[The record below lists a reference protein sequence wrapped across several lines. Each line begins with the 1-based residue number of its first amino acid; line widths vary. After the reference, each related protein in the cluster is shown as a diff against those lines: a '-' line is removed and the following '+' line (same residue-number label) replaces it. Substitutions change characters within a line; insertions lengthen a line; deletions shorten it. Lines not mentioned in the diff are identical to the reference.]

1 MSNFPKGS
9 NIKNIRH
16 YVMGL
21 IYQNGFT
28 SVRVPSSLEL
38 ARQFGVTRRTARVVL
53 EGLIREGY
61 LIGKNG
67 IGTFTNPAQG
77 FKLGHGPQLP
87 LIGVGVND
95 CSNFYYDYRSGM
107 RFAAAM
113 QAILEHGANVYPL
126 VHSSCDFEQ
135 FCLELRHAQL
145 GGLFLVQPDFSP
157 EQQAVL
163 TSLGFPVV
171 SLEGEFAG
179 ASRIRYDRTAAL
191 QEMFSIALQE
201 KRHEIMLLYTRP
213 EYFEDDFGIFRD
225 LCDQPGCPVH
235 LRVIQADAENFEERF
250 AAALESGPAP
260 ELLLI
265 GWRMPPLVIRMLS
278 EAGID
283 YRNGCRL
290 MVSDDFLTDREF
302 CGYVVC
308 PDRQAAVSTA
318 AAELMRRIG
327 DPAAPPRKLSI
338 PAFLHRVE

>member
-1 MSNFPKGS
+1 
-9 NIKNIRH
+9 
-16 YVMGL
+16 MGL

-38 ARQFGVTRRTARVVL
+38 ARQFGVTRRTARIVL

-67 IGTFTNPAQG
+67 IGTFTNPARG

-107 RFAAAM
+107 RFTAAM
-113 QAILEHGANVYPL
+113 QAVLEHGANVYPL

-135 FCLELRHAQL
+135 FRVGLCHAQL
-145 GGLFLVQPDFSP
+145 DGLFLVQPDFSP
-157 EQQAVL
+157 EQQTVL

-179 ASRIRYDRTAAL
+179 ASRIRYDRTAAQ
-191 QEMFSIALQE
+191 QEMFSIALRE
-201 KRHEIMLLYTRP
+201 KRHEILLLYTRT
-213 EYFEDDFGIFRD
+213 EYFNDEVGIFRD

-235 LRVIQADAENFEERF
+235 LRVVQVDAENFEERF
-250 AAALESGPAP
+250 AATLKSGPVP

-265 GWRMPPLVIRMLS
+265 GWRMPPLVIRMLA

-283 YRNGCRL
+283 YRKECWL
-290 MVSDDFLTDREF
+290 MVSDDFLPVREF

-308 PDRQAAVSTA
+308 PDRPAAVSAA

-327 DPAAPPRKLSI
+327 DPAASPRKLNI
-338 PAFLHRVE
+338 PAFLRRIE

>member
-1 MSNFPKGS
+1 MSNFPRGS
-9 NIKNIRH
+9 NIRNIRH

-67 IGTFTNPAQG
+67 IGTFTNPALG

-87 LIGVGVND
+87 LIGVGFND
-95 CSNFYYDYRSGM
+95 CSNFYYDYQSGI
-107 RFAAAM
+107 RLTTAM
-113 QAILEHGANVYPL
+113 QAVLEQGANVYPL

-135 FCLELRHAQL
+135 FCAELRHARL
-145 GGLFLVQPDFSP
+145 GGLLLVQSDFSP
-157 EQQAVL
+157 EQQATL
-163 TSLGFPVV
+163 TALGFPVV
-171 SLEGEFAG
+171 SLEREFAG
-179 ASRIRYDRTAAL
+179 ASRIRHDRTKAQ
-191 QEMFSIALQE
+191 QEMFSIAMQE
-201 KRHEIMLLYTRP
+201 KRHEVLLLYTRP
-213 EYFEDDFGIFRD
+213 EYFEDEFGAFRE
-225 LCDQPGCPVH
+225 LCSQPGCPIH
-235 LRVIQADAENFEERF
+235 LRVVQAGAENFEERF
-250 AAALESGPAP
+250 AAALEAGAVP

-283 YRNGCRL
+283 HRKHCRL
-290 MVSDDFLTDREF
+290 MVSDDFLPDCGF
-302 CGYVVC
+302 CGYVVR
-308 PDRQAAVSTA
+308 PDHQAAASAA

-327 DPAAPPRKLSI
+327 NPEAPPRKLDI
-338 PAFLHRVE
+338 PAVLRRIE

>member
-28 SVRVPSSLEL
+28 SVRVPSSLAL
-38 ARQFGVTRRTARVVL
+38 ARQFGVTRRTARIVL

-67 IGTFTNPAQG
+67 IGTFTNPARG

-107 RFAAAM
+107 RFTAAM
-113 QAILEHGANVYPL
+113 QAVLEHGANVYPL

-135 FCLELRHAQL
+135 FRVELCHAQL
-145 GGLFLVQPDFSP
+145 DGLFLVQPDFSP
-157 EQQAVL
+157 EQQTVL

-179 ASRIRYDRTAAL
+179 ASRIRYDRTAAQ
-191 QEMFSIALQE
+191 QEMFSIALRE
-201 KRHEIMLLYTRP
+201 KRHEILLLYTRT
-213 EYFEDDFGIFRD
+213 EYFNDEVGIFRD

-235 LRVIQADAENFEERF
+235 LRVVQVDAENFEERF
-250 AAALESGPAP
+250 AATLKSGPVP

-265 GWRMPPLVIRMLS
+265 GWRMPPLVIRMLA

-283 YRNGCRL
+283 YRKECRL
-290 MVSDDFLTDREF
+290 MVSDDFLPVREF

-308 PDRQAAVSTA
+308 PDRPAAVSAA

-327 DPAAPPRKLSI
+327 DPAASPRKLNI
-338 PAFLHRVE
+338 PAFLRRIE

>member
-1 MSNFPKGS
+1 
-9 NIKNIRH
+9 
-16 YVMGL
+16 MGL

-38 ARQFGVTRRTARVVL
+38 ARQFGVTRRTARIVL

-67 IGTFTNPAQG
+67 IGTFTNPARG

-107 RFAAAM
+107 RFTAAM
-113 QAILEHGANVYPL
+113 QAVLEHGANVYPL

-135 FCLELRHAQL
+135 FRVELCHAQL
-145 GGLFLVQPDFSP
+145 DGLFLVQPDFSP
-157 EQQAVL
+157 EQQTVL

-179 ASRIRYDRTAAL
+179 ASRIRYDRTAAQ
-191 QEMFSIALQE
+191 QEMFSIALRE
-201 KRHEIMLLYTRP
+201 KRHEILLLYTRT
-213 EYFEDDFGIFRD
+213 EYFNDEFGIFRD

-235 LRVIQADAENFEERF
+235 LRVVQVDAENFEERF
-250 AAALESGPAP
+250 AATLKSGPVP

-265 GWRMPPLVIRMLS
+265 GWRMPPLVIRMLA

-283 YRNGCRL
+283 YRKECRL
-290 MVSDDFLTDREF
+290 MVSDDFLPVREF

-308 PDRQAAVSTA
+308 PDRPAAVSAA

-327 DPAAPPRKLSI
+327 DSAASPRKLNI
-338 PAFLHRVE
+338 PAFLRRIE